1 MTGKTNA
8 IAAVLLALL
17 VAGSSYWVAM
27 DRLAI
32 DSEVHEP
39 EKTPEENHRVELTP
53 DDCTMVQVWRD
64 NDCID
69 LTPVRNLTYSSNKIM
84 WGIGQQNE
92 YIPSFSGDAPDSW
105 TISSDLPMGI
115 HLSQL
120 GVISGTPVEYDT
132 TQNNYSITASNAIGF
147 SIFEFEL
154 ILTDIIPSELTYSD
168 SPYIFTYGEVLFN
181 EVPVVLGGEINSFSS
196 YPELPEGMSLS
207 TEGTVSGQALEL
219 GMSNHTI
226 FANNSGGSSTTEI
239 TILVVDHPVSNL
251 GYTYSPLN
259 CFVNETMFTLQPSMS
274 GGQITEWGIGEL
286 PLGLVFT
293 DGEIN
298 GIPQAIGTY
307 TFQIFANNSG
317 GTTSTVVQINV
328 VDRPVSEIDYGG
340 DLDLV
345 WNVPYDIS
353 PSLSG
358 GVVVEWG
365 INPELPIGLFF
376 DEGRIYGNASELY
389 TKTVH
394 TVWANNTGGSFFI
407 TLNLSVSDMT
417 PGNISW
423 QKPVIAIASNQTSH
437 LEVINE
443 GPMIET
449 WEIEP
454 ELPIGLVLDEGNITG
469 TPLSRMNWTI
479 FTIWANNTG
488 GSFQTNLKLAVHDLD
503 ADSSDL
509 SAGVGV
515 LDYGSSWPSMIVPH
529 GEWSFPIGMDWAGR
543 PLITASHAGQ
553 GRMVGFG
560 HESLV
565 SRSTGNESVMSMNA
579 VNWVCHGSSIGVVS
593 SYNNFEDELVAA
605 GYSVTTSIDI
615 TSLGNYD
622 CILAQFWNSY
632 GDIGN
637 DAIESFLISGGG
649 VVMGGH
655 AWYWSYSNIDVANN
669 YPGNHFAKTS
679 GMFVSSQNIGTGAD
693 LTIPLSDLHRPAR
706 ALQAVE
712 EHILT
717 GPLLNTEGKEYAGGC
732 IKTIAANIPLDWPG
746 FWPDIRQLVNTTG
759 WIEISPSYTFD
770 LGADG
775 IDDMFLSIQESLMLQ
790 LPPTELGIH
799 PSAKDFPGAVP
810 TNASRIT
817 RTVSV
822 DGNYSGLP
830 SNFGY
835 SGARSD
841 GRFSTGL
848 YAGPGELVNITIPT
862 SIVATGVNI
871 LIGAHS
877 DSLWNKD
884 VISRHPQI
892 VRAYQADNSTFQVAN
907 SFGGPIYVRVP
918 AGSNL
923 GDFNVTIEGGIPSP
937 LYVHNQ
943 TTMAEWNNTQRN
955 YPGPWAELVSGAF
968 ILTVPSNEIRSLN
981 NTDVLMDWWET
992 ALQMEHDLSGMSDW
1006 PRIERAV
1013 FDVQISAGWMHSGYP
1028 FMAHL
1033 ASVQNVVDFDHMST
1047 SGDWGMFHEL
1057 GHNHQWMPSTL
1068 PGTTE
1073 ATCNLYSVRLMEDLV
1088 GVDLGQ
1094 GHSALQNSSRETR
1107 RDNYFN
1113 GGSQISQWSV
1123 WTALETYLQV
1133 KEEFGWEP
1141 ITFALSEYYSMSNPP
1156 SGDSAEFNEWTIR
1169 ISNATGYNLAPFH
1182 EAWGFPLAPETH
1194 AALDH
1199 LPVWT
1204 TDPQRNGIYE
1214 YNSIIQNQTE
1224 SNVSSGTADL
1234 EWSIYDNGTNSNITI
1249 CWGLTDGGQMKSAWA
1264 NCGLKGTSIV
1274 GDMQHSVSSL
1284 TSGLTYHWRIMSEN
1298 SNGETWFSDHTF
1310 IAS

>member
-1 MTGKTNA
+1 MAGKTNA

-17 VAGSSYWVAM
+17 VAGSSYWVVM
-27 DRLAI
+27 DRLAT
-32 DSEVHEP
+32 DSEVQEP
-39 EKTPEENHRVELTP
+39 ESDPEENHRDELTS

-69 LTPVRNLTYSSNKIM
+69 LTPVRNLTYSSNKIV
-84 WGIGQQNE
+84 WSIGQQNE
-92 YIPSFSGDAPDSW
+92 FIPSFSGDAPDSW
-105 TISSDLPMGI
+105 TISSELPMGI

-120 GVISGTPVEYDT
+120 GVISGTPVEYDAT
-132 TQNNYSITASNAIGF
+132 PNNYSITASNTIGF

-154 ILTDIIPSELTYSD
+154 ILIDISPSELIYSD
-168 SPYIFTYGEVLFN
+168 SPYIFTYGEILFN
-181 EVPVVLGGEINSFSS
+181 EAPIVLGGEINSFSAN
-196 YPELPEGMSLS
+196 PDLPEGMSLS
-207 TEGTVSGQALEL
+207 QDGTVSGQALVL

-226 FANNSGGSSTTEI
+226 FANNSGGFTSTEI

-251 GYTYSPLN
+251 HYTYSPLN
-259 CFVNETMFTLQPSMS
+259 CYVNESMFTLQPSMG
-274 GGQITEWGIGEL
+274 GGQITEWGIVGL
-286 PLGLVFT
+286 PLGIVFT
-293 DGEIN
+293 DGEVN
-298 GIPQAIGTY
+298 GIPQEIGTY
-307 TFQIFANNSG
+307 SLQIFANNSG

-340 DLDLV
+340 DLNLI

-358 GVVVEWG
+358 GAVVDWG
-365 INPELPIGLFF
+365 INPELPIGLYF
-376 DEGRIYGNASELY
+376 DEGRIHGNSSVLY
-389 TKTVH
+389 SQTAH

-407 TLNLSVSDMT
+407 TLNLSISDMT

-423 QKPVIAIASNQTSH
+423 QNSSIAIASNQTSH
-437 LEVINE
+437 LVVQNE
-443 GPMIET
+443 GPAIET

-454 ELPIGLVLDEGNITG
+454 ALPAGMILDEGNITG
-469 TPLSRMNWTI
+469 TPMGRMIWTT
-479 FTIWANNTG
+479 FTIWANNSG

-515 LDYGSSWPSMIVPH
+515 IDYGSSWPSMIVPH
-529 GEWSFPIGMDWAGR
+529 GKWSFPIGMDWAGR

-565 SRSTGNESVMSMNA
+565 SRNTGNESVMSMNA

-593 SYNNFEDELVAA
+593 SYDHFEDELVAA

-655 AWYWSYSNIDVANN
+655 AWYWSYSNNDVANN

-693 LTIPLSDLHRPAR
+693 LTTPLSDLHRPAR
-706 ALQAVE
+706 ALEAVE

-732 IKTIAANIPLDWPG
+732 IKIIAANIPLDWPG
-746 FWPDIRQLVNTTG
+746 FWPQIRQLVNTTG
-759 WIEISPSYTFD
+759 WIEISPSHTFD

-810 TNASRIT
+810 SNASRVT
-817 RTVSV
+817 RTISV

-848 YAGPGELVNITIPT
+848 YAGPGELVNITIPA

-884 VISRHPQI
+884 IISRHPKI
-892 VRAYQADNSTFQVAN
+892 VRAYQAENSSFQVAN

-923 GDFNVTIEGGIPSP
+923 GEFNVTIEGGLASP
-937 LYVHNQ
+937 LYIHNQ
-943 TTMAEWNNTQRN
+943 TTMTEWNNTQRN
-955 YPGPWAELVSGAF
+955 YPGPWAELVSGSF
-968 ILTVPSNEIRSLN
+968 ILTVPSNEIRNLN
-981 NTDVLMDWWET
+981 NTDELMDWWET

-1033 ASVQNVVDFDHMST
+1033 ASVQNVVDFAHMST
-1047 SGDWGMFHEL
+1047 NGDWGMFHEL

-1073 ATCNLYSVRLMEDLV
+1073 ATCNLFSVRLMEDLV

-1094 GHSALQNSSRETR
+1094 GHSALQTSSRETR
-1107 RDNYFN
+1107 RDTYFN

-1182 EAWGFPLAPETH
+1182 EAWGFPLTPETY

-1204 TDPQRNGIYE
+1204 TDAQRNGIYE
-1214 YNSIIQNQTE
+1214 YNSIIQNQTA
-1224 SNVSSGTADL
+1224 SNISSGSADL
-1234 EWSIYDNGTNSNITI
+1234 EWSVYDNGTNSNITI
-1249 CWGLTDGGQMKSAWA
+1249 CWGLADGGQIISAWA

-1274 GDMQHSVSSL
+1274 GDMQHSVSGL
-1284 TSGLTYHWRIMSEN
+1284 TSGITYHWRIMSEN
-1298 SNGETWFSDHTF
+1298 SNGETWFDDHTF